1 MAVLARADSTDEAE
15 FLKFFQVLTY
25 GFSSFLHLISQL
37 VISVRIILLQQIQ
50 QHLLRTIYRQIY
62 RQVYRQVYSWVR
74 PTYIPFTSKFLI
86 LVACTAFYRKP
97 TKFGL

>member
-50 QHLLRTIYRQIY
+50 QYLLRTIYRQI
-62 RQVYRQVYSWVR
+62 YRQVYSWVR